1 MEAVS
6 AIFDA
11 LFVLAVIIS
20 TWSINKSIDR
30 LERKT
35 EELEEKT
42 NSKDIVTEEEEVKP
56 VARKKRVRKPKV
68 AKEIV

>member
-1 MEAVS
+1 MEVVS

-35 EELEEKT
+35 EELEEKA
-42 NSKDIVTEEEEVKP
+42 NSKDIVPEEEEVKP

>member
-1 MEAVS
+1 MEVVS
-6 AIFDA
+6 EIFDA

-35 EELEEKT
+35 EELEEKA
-42 NSKDIVTEEEEVKP
+42 NSKDIVPEEEEVKT

>member
-1 MEAVS
+1 MELIA

-11 LFVLAVIIS
+11 LFVLIVIIS
-20 TWSINKSIDR
+20 TWLINKSIDR

-35 EELEEKT
+35 QELEEKI
-42 NSKDIVTEEEEVKP
+42 NPKEIVAEAKT
-56 VARKKRVRKPKV
+56 VARKKRVRKPRA